1 MTWLRVFLSVEP
13 FVIGVEGGDG
23 DVDGAHLSDGP
34 METAELDKYG
44 DKRIYRD
51 YFGVKLDLPF
61 AFEDS
66 INLSEIFI

>member
-1 MTWLRVFLSVEP
+1 MSVEP

-23 DVDGAHLSDGP
+23 DVDGAHLSPGL
-34 METAELDKYG
+34 MAAAGLDKYG
-44 DKRIYRD
+44 GKGIYRYD
-51 YFGVKLDLPF
+51 FGIKLELPF